1 MIEKVVLMY
10 DDHAMVFQ
18 CECCGVGWLW
28 SVSQCVTVSVIWTLE
43 LVAVGK
49 VVVVGRRGG
58 TAGRCMSWGGGGGG
72 GGSQHSRSC
81 GLGCCGLGTRQD
93 RNGNGRSRGGMNAV
107 GDAKNLANVNV
118 FAGLMYLR
126 IVGKQQG
133 AVQTMVGNDPLA
145 SIVRL
150 NLISL

>member
-1 MIEKVVLMY
+1 
-10 DDHAMVFQ
+10 
-18 CECCGVGWLW
+18 
-28 SVSQCVTVSVIWTLE
+28 
-43 LVAVGK
+43 
-49 VVVVGRRGG
+49 
-58 TAGRCMSWGGGGGG
+58 
-72 GGSQHSRSC
+72 
-81 GLGCCGLGTRQD
+81 
-93 RNGNGRSRGGMNAV
+93 MNAV